1 MSVGPTNYPASGLA
15 GEREAQRQIDR
26 SRDSLVR
33 LPEVRRRTGLS
44 TPTIY
49 RKMKVGEFPGRIAL
63 SANVVAWYESD
74 INRWVSDPLG
84 WQVAA

>member
-1 MSVGPTNYPASGLA
+1 M
-15 GEREAQRQIDR
+15 IDR

-49 RKMKVGEFPGRIAL
+49 RKMKVGEFPVRIAL

-74 INRWVSDPLG
+74 INRWVSNPLG
-84 WQVAA
+84 WQAAA

>member
-1 MSVGPTNYPASGLA
+1 M
-15 GEREAQRQIDR
+15 IDR

-49 RKMKVGEFPGRIAL
+49 RKMKVGEFPVRIAL

-84 WQVAA
+84 WGLSAFS

>member
-1 MSVGPTNYPASGLA
+1 M
-15 GEREAQRQIDR
+15 IDR

-49 RKMKVGEFPGRIAL
+49 RKMKVGEFPVRIAL

-74 INRWVSDPLG
+74 INRWVSNPLG
-84 WQVAA
+84 WQSAA

>member
-1 MSVGPTNYPASGLA
+1 M
-15 GEREAQRQIDR
+15 IDR

-49 RKMKVGEFPGRIAL
+49 RKMKVGEFPVRIAL

-84 WQVAA
+84 WQQAA

>member
-1 MSVGPTNYPASGLA
+1 M
-15 GEREAQRQIDR
+15 IDR

-49 RKMKVGEFPGRIAL
+49 RKMKVGEFPVRIAL

-74 INRWVSDPLG
+74 INRWVSNPLG
-84 WQVAA
+84 WGTLSGIR

>member
-1 MSVGPTNYPASGLA
+1 MT
-15 GEREAQRQIDR
+15 DR

-49 RKMKVGEFPGRIAL
+49 RKMKIGEFPVRIAL

-84 WQVAA
+84 WRVAA